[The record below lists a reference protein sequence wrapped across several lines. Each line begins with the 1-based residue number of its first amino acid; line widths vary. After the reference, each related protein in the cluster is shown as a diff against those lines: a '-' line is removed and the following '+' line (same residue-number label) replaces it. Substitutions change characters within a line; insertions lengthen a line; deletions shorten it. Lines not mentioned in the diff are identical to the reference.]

1 MKDFQSFDSG
11 SSPDSRI
18 ELPRTNRFSHSL
30 RIIRPS
36 RMVRLEGSDCM
47 SLRLEQH
54 PLKRPAHF
62 DPSFGR
68 GNLALVLKP
77 FPGIFLGLD
86 DDGLHL
92 KM

>member
-30 RIIRPS
+30 CIVSSS
-36 RMVRLEGSDCM
+36 RAVRLEGSDCM

-54 PLKRPAHF
+54 PLKRPGHL
-62 DPSFGR
+62 DPPFGC

-77 FPGIFLGLD
+77 FTGIFLGLD